1 MIQSAP
7 FGEPHCK
14 ANLVSL
20 IHELQPLRLGLVG
33 LTAASKSRQ
42 NQRQR
47 EQLNE
52 SCEHLQEFIAMIQVG
67 SARTSSIADLADM
80 PDLCALTSAARN
92 CDIQTPLGNRV
103 AAHYLRFDSPGE
115 ARLPSN
121 LVPNK
126 GRIGIA

>member
-7 FGEPHCK
+7 FGESHCK

-47 EQLNE
+47 ERLNE
-52 SCEHLQEFIAMIQVG
+52 SCGRHLQEFIAMIQVG

-92 CDIQTPLGNRV
+92 C
-103 AAHYLRFDSPGE
+103 E
-115 ARLPSN
+115 M
-121 LVPNK
+121 
-126 GRIGIA
+126 